1 MRELDLRV
9 FPSPRKTHGL
19 RRGLSMHQTTVSS
32 KSSLTEKK
40 KKPDKGLVSKELYMW
55 SFALVG

>member
-1 MRELDLRV
+1 MRELELDLKV

-19 RRGLSMHQTTVSS
+19 RRGLSTHQTTVSS

-40 KKPDKGLVSKELYMW
+40 KPDKGLVSKELW